1 MYAYICYVKHF
12 SALECVPRLDKPVKS
27 IYHEK
32 LASACR
38 FSCFLHESKTH
49 EGLRFNAGS
58 LHNRVAMYLIF
69 LQARFPPGWSKKIN
83 WVYFDDFLPLFDP
96 ARGSIPHLNLN
107 LPEDLVRPPDNRLW
121 NPGQLGHLGSVAL
134 VCGAGH
140 YRPQEGYRSVLFFNG
155 HVIDLFSIE
164 PLNRSRIGI
173 SEIHKTDAP
182 PHFSPNKARAR

>member
-1 MYAYICYVKHF
+1 MYAHICYVKHF

-96 ARGSIPHLNLN
+96 ARGSIPRLALNFLQN
-107 LPEDLVRPPDNRLW
+107 HVRPLDNSLG
-121 NPGQLGHLGSVAL
+121 NPGQLGHVDFRSSYLWHRAQPT
-134 VCGAGH
+134 AG
-140 YRPQEGYRSVLFFNG
+140 R
-155 HVIDLFSIE
+155 
-164 PLNRSRIGI
+164 
-173 SEIHKTDAP
+173 
-182 PHFSPNKARAR
+182 

>member
-1 MYAYICYVKHF
+1 MYAHICYVKHF

-107 LPEDLVRPPDNRLW
+107 LPEDLVRPLAGRL
-121 NPGQLGHLGSVAL
+121 SI
-134 VCGAGH
+134 
-140 YRPQEGYRSVLFFNG
+140 RPL
-155 HVIDLFSIE
+155 L
-164 PLNRSRIGI
+164 
-173 SEIHKTDAP
+173 
-182 PHFSPNKARAR
+182 